1 MSINLS
7 RSPFIITI
15 DETGQTGS
23 KIELFLWTT
32 GVQPTDPQYT
42 LSKKIPS
49 SNNIKTYYNI
59 SPYAKEYYTFGAWD
73 NDAATFFNNAIST
86 NYIVNYVVKKYKEVS
101 GTYTP
106 VLPDV
111 TGQFMNGYSEY
122 MEGQNRVAA
131 NVLLDEGTY
140 LYNYDADIPTS
151 QGNALAGS
159 FDVQMETGEKIK
171 YTNLSTAAIQ
181 EYTAA
186 SDGVFSFGRVYTG
199 WNSVGNKVE
208 MLDVSSNVIF
218 TANFKPQCEP
228 KYKPVVIDF
237 VNKYGSWSRI
247 YFLKANKRSVTVK
260 ADQYKLNPQ
269 TLPYSATQDG
279 GQIHEFNK
287 TGKETIKLNTGW
299 VNDGYAEYIQQLLL
313 SENVTL
319 LDYDFNQNYNPV
331 NVKTQSLEK
340 QTGLNNGMMNYSLDF
355 EFAYDLINNVV

>member
-32 GVQPTDPQYT
+32 GSQPASPQYT

-59 SPYAKEYYTFGAWD
+59 SPYVKEYYTFGAWD
-73 NDAATFFNNAIST
+73 NDAATLFNNAIST
-86 NYIVNYVVKKYKEVS
+86 NYIVNYAVKRYKEVS
-101 GTYTP
+101 GTYT
-106 VLPDV
+106 LLTTL

-159 FDVQMETGEKIK
+159 FDAQMDTGEKIK
-171 YTNLSTAAIQ
+171 YTNLSTAATQ
-181 EYTAA
+181 EFTAA
-186 SDGVFSFGRVYTG
+186 SDGVFSFGRVFTG
-199 WNSVGNKVE
+199 NNSAGNKVE

-218 TANFKPQCEP
+218 TATFKPQCEP